1 LTARVF
7 DNPAPRLFTLPPQ
20 ADFLRAVAITLRTEF
35 GAETNPDALSDLL
48 ILTPT
53 RRAAR
58 ALGDAFAREAGSGVA
73 LLPMIRPIGDVD
85 VDDPPFE
92 PGELSDIAPDAI
104 TTSQRRFELARL
116 IIAKEA
122 ALERPIGINGALAL
136 ADPLAALLDDLATE
150 DTADLAILRE
160 QIHEYLPEDRREAA
174 DFLAIIEQAWPARLA
189 ELGMIDPATRRSR
202 VLKALADRWRNN
214 PPAHPVLAV
223 GSTGSIPAV
232 RELMK
237 IVANLP
243 LGGVVLPGFDWD
255 ADDDAWS
262 KIDDAH
268 PQWAMRDFVDSLD
281 VARNAVMAWPGA
293 AENDDARARRRVIA
307 EALRPADA
315 TSDWMSR
322 IKLLSEENGS
332 DFFQRGLTGL
342 SLIETADQLSEARTC
357 ALLLRETLDEPDK
370 TAILVTPDRDL
381 ARRVSAEMARFGVKL
396 DDSGGAAL
404 PETRVA
410 ALLIRILDLAQN
422 PGSAIALSSLW
433 GSPLF
438 AVGGERG
445 AVHGV
450 LGKFEAEALRGV
462 RPGPDIQAVIQR
474 LDGRFVE
481 VFDEDR
487 AAIITH
493 LNALDA
499 VMAPLAGTPFLRSA
513 ADWATAH
520 VKAAEAIAS
529 TDTTDGAS
537 RLWRGE
543 GGEAAAALARELLT
557 ETQSLPPMTLAEY
570 AAAFSELAHTRR
582 VPPRV
587 GVHPRLQ
594 VLGPIEARLIQAD
607 RTILAGLNE
616 GVWPAGVGADPWLT
630 RGMRSV
636 LELGAPERRHGLA
649 AHDFA
654 QLAAG
659 GEVFLTRASKVQGS
673 PTIASRWLW
682 RLKTLTRGAMV
693 KAADKALAAELDY
706 PAIAR
711 QLDAPT
717 HYSGPAPRPRP
728 CPPVAVRPRKLS
740 ITEIRTWVRDP
751 YAIYARH
758 ILGLRK
764 LDAADMP
771 PGPRERGTALH
782 EALHRTFAGWSK
794 GLPETAVEELVAEGR
809 IQLLKFGFTEDEL
822 SVELPRFE
830 RAAQWLIGW
839 EKRRRKRGLQIE
851 QLEIKGRLEID
862 GPAGPWTLT
871 GRADRFDRHGDGRL
885 DIIDYKTGAP
895 ATPKTV
901 AAGFDPQLPLTAA
914 MAQTK
919 DVFPDLD
926 PAAPADLLYV
936 KLSGGTKPGEEKTAV
951 ARKSDPVDLAA
962 DALRDLKK
970 WVAEFDDVAT
980 AYPSQPR
987 AQYVNSYGD
996 YDHLARRAEW
1006 ASAPGESSEGET

>member
-7 DNPAPRLFTLPPQ
+7 DNPAPRLFTMPPQ
-20 ADFLRAVAITLRTEF
+20 ADFLRAVATTLRTES
-35 GAETNPDALSDLL
+35 GADFDPDALADLL

-58 ALGDAFAREAGSGVA
+58 ALGDAFAHEAGSGVA

-92 PGELSDIAPDAI
+92 PGELSGIAPDAI

-116 IIAKEA
+116 ILAKEA

-150 DTADLAILRE
+150 ETGDLSVLRE

-174 DFLAIIEQAWPARLA
+174 DFLAIIEQVWPARLA
-189 ELGMIDPATRRSR
+189 ELGLIDPATRRSR
-202 VLKALADRWRNN
+202 VLKALADRWRAH

-237 IVANLP
+237 VVATLP
-243 LGGVVLPGFDWD
+243 RGGVVLPGFDWD
-255 ADDDAWS
+255 ADNEAWS
-262 KIDDAH
+262 RIDDAH
-268 PQWAMRDFVDSLD
+268 PQWAMRDFVDSLGI
-281 VARNAVMAWPGA
+281 ARNEVMAWPGA
-293 AENDDARARRRVIA
+293 AEDDDARARRRVIA
-307 EALRPADA
+307 EALRPAEA

-322 IKLLSEENGS
+322 IKLLSEEKGS
-332 DFFQRGLTGL
+332 DFFPRGLTGL

-357 ALLLRETLDEPDK
+357 ALLLRETLEEPGK

-381 ARRVSAEMARFGVKL
+381 ARRVSAEMSRFGVKL

-410 ALLIRILDLAQN
+410 ALLIRILDVAQN

-445 AVHGV
+445 EVHSV

-462 RPGPDIQAVIQR
+462 RPEPDIQAVIQR
-474 LDGRFVE
+474 LDGRFVDL
-481 VFDEDR
+481 FDDDR
-487 AAIITH
+487 AAIIKH

-499 VMAPLAGTPFLRSA
+499 AMTSLAGEPIRSA

-520 VKAAEAIAS
+520 VEAAEAIAS
-529 TDTTDGAS
+529 TETSAGAHE
-537 RLWRGE
+537 LWRGE

-557 ETQSLPPMTLAEY
+557 ETSCLPPMTLAEY
-570 AAAFSELAHTRR
+570 AAAFNELAHTRR

-616 GVWPAGVGADPWLT
+616 GVWPAGVGTDPWLT

-636 LELGAPERRHGLA
+636 LKLGAPERRHGLA

-654 QLAAG
+654 QLAG
-659 GEVFLTRASKVQGS
+659 SGEVFLTRASKVEGS
-673 PTIASRWLW
+673 PTIASRWIW
-682 RLKTLTRGAMV
+682 RLKTLTQGASDNAV
-693 KAADKALAAELDY
+693 DALAAVRDY
-706 PAIAR
+706 PDIAR
-711 QLDAPT
+711 QLDTPEFR
-717 HYSGPAPRPRP
+717 SGAAARPQPRPP
-728 CPPVAVRPRKLS
+728 IAARPRQLS

-782 EALHRTFAGWSK
+782 EALHRKFAVWDG
-794 GLPETAVEELVAEGR
+794 GLPECAVAELVAEGR
-809 IQLLKFGFTEDEL
+809 AQLLKFGFSEEEL
-822 SVELPRFE
+822 SVEIPRFE
-830 RAAQWLIGW
+830 RAARWLIDW
-839 EKRRRKRGLQIE
+839 ERRRRSRGLDID

-885 DIIDYKTGAP
+885 DIIDYKTGSP

-914 MAQTK
+914 MAQMAG
-919 DVFPDLD
+919 VFPDLD
-926 PAAPADLLYV
+926 PADPADLLYV
-936 KLSGGTKPGEEKTAV
+936 KLSGGTNPGEEKTAV
-951 ARKSDPVDLAA
+951 ARKSDPVELAA

-970 WVAEFDDVAT
+970 WIAEFDDVET

-996 YDHLARRAEW
+996 YDHLARRPEW
-1006 ASAPGESSEGET
+1006 ASAPGDNNEGEA